1 MLSSDDTTQTTGA
14 IEKKSRPYNH
24 RENVSERRQQILQQ
38 KQTEDL
44 PHISSQETQ
53 GRIVWRQYIQLREEN
68 KRLRSEIARYVDEID
83 TMLNA
88 HQQDIALYES
98 HLDTITAQLNRTM
111 QDHLDLER
119 RYEELYHSF
128 QSAVEEE
135 AHNMLAEATR
145 TLELHLENRPTTDAL
160 KTVELH
166 VKQIEEQHTAE
177 TLYLIRQAQKKAY
190 QLEDELVQERQ
201 QMAVE
206 RENMQ
211 NQQNSWREQAGLR
224 IHLEEEQL
232 RAKFIATIT
241 FIATILVLLL
251 VISQFLFLSWLHVP
265 FAVALLVPGFLFAL
279 IAGFLAYIH
288 STARS
293 LFSIA
298 PPKSA
303 DRKSS

>member
-14 IEKKSRPYNH
+14 IEKISRPYNH
-24 RENVSERRQQILQQ
+24 RDYVSERRQQILRQ

-145 TLELHLENRPTTDAL
+145 TLELDPENRPTTDAL
-160 KTVELH
+160 KTVGLH

-190 QLEDELVQERQ
+190 QLEDELAQERQ

-211 NQQNSWREQAGLR
+211 NQQNSWREQAGLQ

-241 FIATILVLLL
+241 LIATILVILL
-251 VISQFLFLSWLHVP
+251 VISQLLFLSWLHVP

-279 IAGFLAYIH
+279 IAGFLAYIR

>member
-14 IEKKSRPYNH
+14 IEKISRPYNH
-24 RENVSERRQQILQQ
+24 RENVSERRQQILHQ

-44 PHISSQETQ
+44 PRISSQETQ
-53 GRIVWRQYIQLREEN
+53 GRIVWRQYMQLREEN
-68 KRLRSEIARYVDEID
+68 KRLRSEIARYVNEID
-83 TMLNA
+83 AIQNA

-98 HLDTITAQLNRTM
+98 HLDTITAQLNSTI

-119 RYEELYHSF
+119 RYQKLYHSF

-145 TLELHLENRPTTDAL
+145 TLELHSENRLTTDAL

-177 TLYLIRQAQKKAY
+177 TLYLVRQAQKKAY
-190 QLEDELVQERQ
+190 QLEHELAQERQ
-201 QMAVE
+201 QMTAE
-206 RENMQ
+206 RESIQ
-211 NQQNSWREQAGLR
+211 NQQNSWREQAGLHIR
-224 IHLEEEQL
+224 MVEEQL
-232 RAKFIATIT
+232 HAKFIATIT

-251 VISQFLFLSWLHVP
+251 VISQLLFLSWLHVP
-265 FAVALLVPGFLFAL
+265 LAVALLVPGFLFAL
-279 IAGFLAYIH
+279 IAGFLAHIR

-303 DRKSS
+303 DQKTS

>member
-14 IEKKSRPYNH
+14 IEKISRPYNH
-24 RENVSERRQQILQQ
+24 RDYVSERRQQILRQ

-145 TLELHLENRPTTDAL
+145 TLELHAENRPTTDAL
-160 KTVELH
+160 KTVGLH

-190 QLEDELVQERQ
+190 QLEDELAQERQ

-211 NQQNSWREQAGLR
+211 NQQNSWREQAGLQ
-224 IHLEEEQL
+224 IHLEEERL

-251 VISQFLFLSWLHVP
+251 VISQLLFLSWLQVP
-265 FAVALLVPGFLFAL
+265 LAVALLVPGFLFAL
-279 IAGFLAYIH
+279 IAGFLAYIR